1 GQATRRRESAASS
14 SMSRVHPK
22 SADGPGQARRSVDDR
37 RWELERFQCHASQH
51 FGWRMTANDPA
62 QVAAECSIACL
73 ESLAFARREIPD
85 MPIGAASILATRCK
99 QPPAQRPTHPR
110 PGLPF
115 AMLLTMVVAEQHF

>member
-1 GQATRRRESAASS
+1 
-14 SMSRVHPK
+14 
-22 SADGPGQARRSVDDR
+22 
-37 RWELERFQCHASQH
+37 
-51 FGWRMTANDPA
+51 MTANDPA
-62 QVAAECSIACL
+62 QVTAECSIARL

-115 AMLLTMVVAEQHF
+115 AMLIAMEVAEKHFVMPDFVGIDELGQVSKYALRGVRVDRPVECRGAHLHDATGGELQRER